1 MNQTNSNEAGKVIAY
16 IIVGWVLAIL
26 IFGSAF
32 DFIQKFAQ
40 R

>member
-1 MNQTNSNEAGKVIAY
+1 MNNTDSNQAGNLIAY

-26 IFGSAF
+26 IFGSAS